1 MLLRIDLGEVG
12 GVLLHE
18 VELGRGD
25 DSPIILKRSVVSD
38 VIDAESGPSAQELAV
53 VVGILGFRFRLG

>member
-18 VELGRGD
+18 VELGRCD
-25 DSPIILKRSVVSD
+25 DSRIILKRSVVGD
-38 VIDAESGPSAQELAV
+38 VINAESGPSAQQFATIAGV
-53 VVGILGFRFRLG
+53 LGSHFRLF